1 MIKGETGCGKS
12 TQIPQFILDAYEEHN
27 KTRECNILVTEP
39 RRISAISL
47 AHRVAL
53 ERGENIGNTVGYH
66 IRFEN
71 KIPQVQYG
79 SILYCTTG
87 ILLRKLEYDH
97 TLKGVSHIIIDEAHE
112 RSLHTDILLKL
123 LRDILKRNSHIKLI
137 IMSATINAEIFQ
149 QYFSSIL
156 INIPGKLYDVNMH
169 FIDDI
174 HLFNDN
180 PLNFND
186 LMKVKI
192 PFDKI
197 INLITWII
205 RNKPPG
211 AILCF
216 LPGWQEIKHLHDMLQ
231 NTKMKN
237 LLILPLHSKLA
248 SNIQKKV
255 FKPAPDNFTK
265 IILATDIAE
274 TGITIQDIRY
284 VIDTAIKRETEWNE
298 KKSLF
303 NLNFSHISQ
312 ANIFQR

>member
-1 MIKGETGCGKS
+1 MIKGDTGCGKS

-27 KTRECNILVTEP
+27 KACECNIIVSEP
-39 RRISAISL
+39 RRISAVSL
-47 AHRVAL
+47 AYRVAW
-53 ERGENIGNTVGYH
+53 ERGENIGDTVGYH

-87 ILLRKLEYDH
+87 ILLRKLELDR

-112 RSLHTDILLKL
+112 RSLQTDILLKS
-123 LRDILKRNSHIKLI
+123 LRDILKCNSHIKLI
-137 IMSATINAEIFQ
+137 IMSASINAEIFQ
-149 QYFSSIL
+149 QYFSSIF
-156 INIPGKLYDVNMH
+156 INIPGKLHDVKMH

-174 HLFNDN
+174 HLFNNDS
-180 PLNFND
+180 LNFND

-197 INLITWII
+197 VNLIAWII
-205 RNKPPG
+205 KNKPPG

-216 LPGWQEIKHLHDMLQ
+216 LPGWQEIKYLYDLLQ

-237 LLILPLHSKLA
+237 LLILPLHSKVTN
-248 SNIQKKV
+248 NIQKEV

-284 VIDTAIKRETEWNE
+284 VIDTAIKREIQWNE

-303 NLNFSHISQ
+303 NLNFSRISQ